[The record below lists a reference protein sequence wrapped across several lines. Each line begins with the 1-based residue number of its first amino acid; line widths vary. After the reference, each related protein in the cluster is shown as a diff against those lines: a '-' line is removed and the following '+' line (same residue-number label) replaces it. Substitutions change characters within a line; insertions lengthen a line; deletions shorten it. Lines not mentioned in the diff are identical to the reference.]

1 MIIHYAAHSVLR
13 HARRKF
19 SGLKIFLNFF
29 RKCVDRFVILLYT
42 KQVVRDETT
51 TTRWKFSSAGR
62 ASALQAEGHRFE
74 PCNFHHQ
81 ALTKVSAFSFSLL
94 QRDFAG
100 RTRRVCA
107 TPYPGG
113 EFFAEP
119 HRGVALC
126 GARKLPLPRR
136 GQKGRDTCGLPVGC

>member
-1 MIIHYAAHSVLR
+1 MLFLFSIAA
-13 HARRKF
+13 
-19 SGLKIFLNFF
+19 G
-29 RKCVDRFVILLYT
+29 FVIC
-42 KQVVRDETT
+42 QP
-51 TTRWKFSSAGR
+51 
-62 ASALQAEGHRFE
+62 AEGHRFE

-81 ALTKVSAFSFSLL
+81 ALAKVSAFSFSLL

-107 TPYPGG
+107 TPYPGK

-126 GARKLPLPRR
+126 GARKLPLLRR
-136 GQKGRDTCGLPVGC
+136 GQKGRDTCGLISAGAAIDRHSPIPNKKCRGRKSNFFLPLLCPVKRYLLYHLWFAVYRNE